1 MWGIYFPFSGIGVV
15 INDDM
20 FGAGVTCAVLI
31 CVVVVLCLDRICA
44 FRHLPSE
51 KLTEDIIRA
60 IEKNGLIH
68 FTKKDNANAIMCQG
82 LVPGMQK
89 PMSPSEK
96 DMVWF
101 YIFYEGDFWHKLNI
115 VRDKDGRNQYDT
127 VILFQGITREQLE
140 HMNYRKKDMAVV
152 YHGVFRSEIME
163 SYDLTEF
170 DPKQYS
176 NSN

>member
-1 MWGIYFPFSGIGVV
+1 
-15 INDDM
+15 
-20 FGAGVTCAVLI
+20 
-31 CVVVVLCLDRICA
+31 
-44 FRHLPSE
+44 
-51 KLTEDIIRA
+51 
-60 IEKNGLIH
+60 
-68 FTKKDNANAIMCQG
+68 MCQG

-140 HMNYRKKDMAVV
+140 RMNYRKKDMAVV